1 MKIAFWRLV
10 LFSKYVPQEKKKK
23 EEDIADKNGKVG
35 NKTK

>member
-1 MKIAFWRLV
+1 MEIAFWRLV
-10 LFSKYVPQEKKKK
+10 LFSKYVPQEKKK